1 MARVGLI
8 SNLGKISTLLNDIHS
23 SISGGTRSAARAA
36 MQVGRPISS
45 PHPIPLATL
54 LVVVLRASRSSNLLI
69 TVLTTVPELSRSLGS
84 RCMREWVVAA
94 VFFTLA
100 FAVVVLFVQAA
111 TIGSAMSAEE
121 AKGEGETKSG
131 PLYPVPKGT
140 SLPIVGK
147 ESIMAKKAHGTC
159 EKGIQ
164 ASVRWGCDRE
174 VRLATQCGC

>member
-1 MARVGLI
+1 MTSTHQSPGARDPQHAPHCKL
-8 SNLGKISTLLNDIHS
+8 
-23 SISGGTRSAARAA
+23 A
-36 MQVGRPISS
+36 RPISS